1 MDILVSAI
9 VGDLVSRSATFLIS
23 KYFRE
28 QHPGIDE
35 ILQRLQ
41 RVVLRIDTVV
51 EEAEGRLITNQGMLR
66 QLKVLRQEMYR
77 GHYVIDALRFQAA
90 HDEEEASHSSV
101 AAAPP
106 RSGTGP
112 AKRLRFSGG
121 NGGGGSSDR
130 EAAAMS
136 VFGASRSIRGGL
148 QRVVEALEDTM
159 DHAGMKEFLSFLAS
173 YPRVLRQPYCAYLLL
188 ENCMFGRQSERQRV
202 LDFLLRPSSSSC
214 TSLSVLPIV
223 GPLRVGKSTLVE
235 HVCRDESV
243 RDHFSTIIFFPEGS
257 VNKDQA
263 AIGGFQVRHRQ
274 NSAPP
279 SRNRM
284 LLAIVEIAGG
294 DIDEGTWRRLKASVT
309 GMAPSGGGSKI
320 IVTSRSERVMNLGT
334 TGSALRL
341 HRVPPDAHW
350 YFFKSLAFGS
360 TDPDE
365 HPHMAAMAM
374 EIASEQIQCLMKAH
388 IIAGLLRDN
397 LDARFWRG
405 ILERVR
411 AYRRKMQHDKRPD
424 DVSSREYQPPI
435 TSWRLGGRSCKY
447 FMICK
452 HHQSESSSE
461 QVPKIRLQDV
471 ILGLGGRLPRGE
483 FQVLALRSCIP
494 PYYNYNVTCMMPA
507 PQPAVGKKKRA

>member
-9 VGDLVSRSATFLIS
+9 VGDLVSRSATFLIG

-66 QLKVLRQEMYR
+66 QLKMLRQEMYR
-77 GHYVIDALRFQAA
+77 GHYVVDALRFQAA
-90 HDEEEASHSSV
+90 HDEEEEASHSSV

-106 RSGTGP
+106 RSGTSP

-202 LDFLLRPSSSSC
+202 LDFLLRPSSSSSC

-223 GPLRVGKSTLVE
+223 GPF
-235 HVCRDESV
+235 RD
-243 RDHFSTIIFFPEGS
+243 
-257 VNKDQA
+257 
-263 AIGGFQVRHRQ
+263 
-274 NSAPP
+274 
-279 SRNRM
+279 
-284 LLAIVEIAGG
+284 
-294 DIDEGTWRRLKASVT
+294 
-309 GMAPSGGGSKI
+309 
-320 IVTSRSERVMNLGT
+320 SE
-334 TGSALRL
+334 
-341 HRVPPDAHW
+341 
-350 YFFKSLAFGS
+350 
-360 TDPDE
+360 
-365 HPHMAAMAM
+365 
-374 EIASEQIQCLMKAH
+374 
-388 IIAGLLRDN
+388 
-397 LDARFWRG
+397 
-405 ILERVR
+405 
-411 AYRRKMQHDKRPD
+411 
-424 DVSSREYQPPI
+424 
-435 TSWRLGGRSCKY
+435 
-447 FMICK
+447 
-452 HHQSESSSE
+452 
-461 QVPKIRLQDV
+461 
-471 ILGLGGRLPRGE
+471 
-483 FQVLALRSCIP
+483 
-494 PYYNYNVTCMMPA
+494 
-507 PQPAVGKKKRA
+507 